1 MFDYRRLLLRAAG
14 LVPRILFAMLFS
26 SFVLNSAIA
35 DMSTPHLNLM
45 PAPANLQFG
54 EGQLLVAQSF
64 SVGIVGYKEARLERA
79 ARRFV
84 QNLSRRTGL
93 PFAVQLVDPAK
104 ATFVIHAERASRA
117 VQELDEDESY
127 TLEITSRGANL
138 SAPNPLGV
146 LRGLQTFLQLV
157 EITPDGFAAP
167 ALKIEDKPR
176 FVWRGLMIDVG
187 RHFMPLDV
195 LKRNLDG
202 MEAVKMN
209 VFHWHLSD
217 NQGFR
222 TESKK
227 LPKLHEMGS
236 DGLYYTQAETRELI
250 EYARDRG
257 IRVLPEFDVPGHATS
272 WFVGYP
278 ELASAPGPY
287 AVENRWGILDA
298 EMNPANEETYR
309 FLDKFIGEMAEL
321 FPDEYFHI
329 GGDEVKGKQWDANP
343 EIQKFMREHKF
354 TTHRE
359 LQEYFNARIE
369 KILIKHHKKMIGWD
383 EVLSPSLPK
392 DIVIQSWR
400 GQKSLAEAAKQ
411 GYRGLLSF
419 GYYLD
424 LMHSASQHYGVDP
437 LSDEAGMLTPEE
449 QKSILGGEACM
460 WTEYATPE
468 NIDSRIWPRT
478 AVVAERLWSPQDV
491 QDVDAMYERVESV
504 SIELEDLGLTHR
516 SSERR
521 MLRRIAGTD
530 AIAPLLVLADVVEPL
545 KEYVRE
551 EEATKAGVVLS
562 RNDPLN
568 RLVDGVPP
576 ESEASRRFAR
586 AVDRLLAGDLR
597 GGATETEIRAS
608 LLVWRENDAALQPLL
623 QRSYLLKELI
633 PLSHKLAGLADA
645 GIQALDYRDRD
656 ELAPAEWTT
665 AQLAFIEEARKPQ
678 ADLLLMILPP
688 VHSLVESVSS
698 PHSESPKPAPE
709 PAGTP

>member
-1 MFDYRRLLLRAAG
+1 M
-14 LVPRILFAMLFS
+14 VIRIFLAMIFS
-26 SFVLNSAIA
+26 GFVLSPAIA
-35 DMSTPHLNLM
+35 DMPPPHLSLM
-45 PAPANLQFG
+45 PLPAGVQFG
-54 EGQLLVAQSF
+54 DGHLLITQTF
-64 SVGIVGYKEARLERA
+64 SVGIAGYKEARLERA
-79 ARRFV
+79 ARRFM

-93 PFAVQLVDPAK
+93 PIELQFVDPAK
-104 ATFVIHAERASRA
+104 ATLVIHADHASRT

-127 TLEITSRGANL
+127 TLEVTARGATL
-138 SAPNPLGV
+138 DAPNPLGI

-195 LKRNLDG
+195 LKRNIDG
-202 MEAVKMN
+202 MEFVKIN
-209 VFHWHLSD
+209 VFHWHLSE

-222 TESKK
+222 MESKK

-236 DGLYYTQAETRELI
+236 DGLFYTQEEARELI

-257 IRVLPEFDVPGHATS
+257 IRVVPEFDIPGHATS

-287 AVENRWGILDA
+287 AVEHRWGIFDA
-298 EMNPANEETYR
+298 EMDPTKEETYR

-321 FPDEYFHI
+321 FPDAYFHI

-343 EIQKFMREHKF
+343 EIQKFMRAHGF

-359 LQEYFNARIE
+359 LQEYFNARVE
-369 KILIKHHKKMIGWD
+369 KILTKHHKKMVGWD

-424 LMHSASQHYGVDP
+424 LMHPASQHYGVDP

-449 QKSILGGEACM
+449 QKAILGGEACM

-491 QDVDAMYERVESV
+491 QDVEGMYARVEAV
-504 SIELEDLGLTHR
+504 SLQLAELGLAHR

-521 MLRRIAGTD
+521 MLRRMAGTD

-562 RNDPLN
+562 RSDALN
-568 RLVDGVPP
+568 RLVDAVPP
-576 ESEASRRFAR
+576 ESETARQFAR
-586 AVDRLLAGDLR
+586 AIDRLLAGDLR
-597 GGATETEIRAS
+597 GGATEAEIQAS
-608 LLVWRENDAALQPLL
+608 LESWRDNDVSLQPLL
-623 QRSYLLKELI
+623 QRSSLLKELI

-645 GIQALDYRDRD
+645 GLQALEYRDQGVR
-656 ELAPAEWTT
+656 APAELT
-665 AQLAFIEEARKPQ
+665 ALQLAFIEEAKKPQ
-678 ADLLLMILPP
+678 ADLSLMILPS
-688 VHSLVESVSS
+688 VQRLVESVSA
-698 PHSESPKPAPE
+698 PPSENPRAIPE
-709 PAGTP
+709 PALP

>member
-1 MFDYRRLLLRAAG
+1 
-14 LVPRILFAMLFS
+14 
-26 SFVLNSAIA
+26 
-35 DMSTPHLNLM
+35 MSTPHLNLM

-257 IRVLPEFDVPGHATS
+257 IRVVPEFDVPGHATS

>member
-1 MFDYRRLLLRAAG
+1 M
-14 LVPRILFAMLFS
+14 IFS
-26 SFVLNSAIA
+26 SFVLSSAIA
-35 DMSTPHLNLM
+35 DMSTPQLNLM
-45 PAPANLQFG
+45 PAPASVQLG
-54 EGQLLVAQSF
+54 EGRLLLAQTF
-64 SVGIVGYKEARLERA
+64 TVGIAGYKEARLERA
-79 ARRFV
+79 ARRFI
-84 QNLSRRTGL
+84 QDLSRRTGL
-93 PFAVQLVDPAK
+93 PFGVQLADPTK
-104 ATFVIHAERASRA
+104 ADFVIHAERTSRA
-117 VQELDEDESY
+117 VQQIDDDESY
-127 TLEITSRGANL
+127 SLEVTARGANL
-138 SAPNPLGV
+138 NAPNPLGI

-167 ALKIEDKPR
+167 AVKIEDRPR

-187 RHFMPLDV
+187 RHFMPMEV

-222 TESKK
+222 VESKK
-227 LPKLHEMGS
+227 FPKLHELGS
-236 DGLYYTQAETRELI
+236 EGLYYTQDEVRELI

-257 IRVLPEFDVPGHATS
+257 IRVVPEFDMPGHTTS

-287 AVENRWGILDA
+287 AVERRWGVFEP
-298 EMNPANEETYR
+298 EMNPTKEETYR
-309 FLDKFIGEMAEL
+309 FIDKFVGEMAEL

-369 KILIKHHKKMIGWD
+369 NILTKHHKKMVGWD
-383 EVLSPSLPK
+383 EILSPSLPK

-437 LSDEAGMLTPEE
+437 LSDEAGMLTAEE

-468 NIDSRIWPRT
+468 NINSRIWPRT

-491 QDVDAMYERVESV
+491 QDVDAMYERVEAVSV
-504 SIELEDLGLTHR
+504 ELEDLGLTHR

-521 MLRRIAGTD
+521 MLRRMAGSDDIA
-530 AIAPLLVLADVVEPL
+530 ALLVLADVVEPL
-545 KEYVRE
+545 KEYARE
-551 EEATKAGVVLS
+551 DEATKAGVVLS
-562 RNDPLN
+562 RNDALN
-568 RLVDGVPP
+568 RLADAVPP
-576 ESEASRRFAR
+576 ESRTARQFAR

-608 LLVWRENDAALQPLL
+608 LEVWRDNDADLQPLL
-623 QRSYLLKELI
+623 ERSYLLKELI

-645 GIQALDYRDRD
+645 GLQALDYRDKA
-656 ELAPAEWTT
+656 EVAPAEWTGL
-665 AQLAFIEEARKPQ
+665 QLAFIDEARKPQ
-678 ADLLLMILPP
+678 ADLLVMILPA
-688 VHSLVESVSS
+688 VQKLVESVSVA
-698 PHSESPKPAPE
+698 PSENPRANP
-709 PAGTP
+709 

>member
-1 MFDYRRLLLRAAG
+1 MM
-14 LVPRILFAMLFS
+14 VIRILLAMILAGY
-26 SFVLNSAIA
+26 VLSSAIA
-35 DMSTPHLNLM
+35 DVPPPHLSLM
-45 PAPANLQFG
+45 PLPAGVQFG
-54 EGQLLVAQSF
+54 DGQLLITRTFTVAF
-64 SVGIVGYKEARLERA
+64 AGYKDARLERA
-79 ARRFV
+79 GRRFIE
-84 QNLSRRTGL
+84 NLSRRTGL
-93 PFAVQLVDPAK
+93 PLGLEAGDPAK
-104 ATFVIHAERASRA
+104 ATLVIRADHASRA

-127 TLEITSRGANL
+127 TLEVSSRGAQLN
-138 SAPNPLGV
+138 APNPLGI

-157 EITPDGFAAP
+157 AITPDGFAAP
-167 ALKIEDKPR
+167 VLKIEDRPR
-176 FVWRGLMIDVG
+176 FPWRGLMIDVG

-209 VFHWHLSD
+209 VFHWHLSE

-222 TESKK
+222 MESKRY
-227 LPKLHEMGS
+227 PKLHEMGS
-236 DGLYYTQAETRELI
+236 EGLYYTQEEARELI
-250 EYARDRG
+250 EYAGDRG
-257 IRVLPEFDVPGHATS
+257 IRVVPEFDVPGHTSS
-272 WFVGYP
+272 WFAGYP

-287 AVENRWGILDA
+287 AVERRWGVFDA
-298 EMNPANEETYR
+298 EMDPTKEDTYR
-309 FLDKFIGEMAEL
+309 FLDRFIGEMAEL
-321 FPDEYFHI
+321 FPDAYFHI
-329 GGDEVKGKQWDANP
+329 GGDEVKGKQWDANR
-343 EIQKFMREHKF
+343 EIQKFMREHGF

-369 KILIKHHKKMIGWD
+369 KILTKHHKRMVGWD

-491 QDVDAMYERVESV
+491 QDVDAMYERVEA
-504 SIELEDLGLTHR
+504 IGLQLDELGLRHL
-516 SSERR
+516 SSEKR
-521 MLRRIAGTD
+521 MLRRMAGTVE
-530 AIAPLLVLADVVEPL
+530 IAPLLVLANVVEPL
-545 KEYVRE
+545 KEYQRE
-551 EEATKAGVVLS
+551 DEATKAGIVLS
-562 RNDPLN
+562 RDAALN
-568 RLVDGVPP
+568 RLVDAVPP
-576 ESEASRRFAR
+576 ESETARRFAR

-597 GGATETEIRAS
+597 GGATEAEIRAS
-608 LLVWRENDAALQPLL
+608 LEVWRDNDALVQPLL

-633 PLSHKLAGLADA
+633 PLSHKLAGLAEA
-645 GIQALDYRDRD
+645 GLQALDYRDKG
-656 ELAPAEWTT
+656 ELAPADWTT
-665 AQLAFIEEARKPQ
+665 AQLAFIEEAKRPQ
-678 ADLLLMILPP
+678 ADLLLMILPS
-688 VHSLVESVSS
+688 VYSLAESVSA
-698 PHSESPKPAPE
+698 PHGESPKPAPQ
-709 PAGTP
+709 PGNTP

>member
-1 MFDYRRLLLRAAG
+1 MIFC
-14 LVPRILFAMLFS
+14 
-26 SFVLNSAIA
+26 SFVLSSAIA

-45 PAPANLQFG
+45 PAPASVQFG
-54 EGQLLVAQSF
+54 EGRLLFAQTF
-64 SVGIVGYKEARLERA
+64 RVGIAGYKEARLERA
-79 ARRFV
+79 ARRFIE
-84 QNLSRRTGL
+84 NLSRRTGL
-93 PFAVQLVDPAK
+93 PFDVQLADPAK
-104 ATFVIHAERASRA
+104 ADFEIHAERASRA
-117 VQELDEDESY
+117 VQEIDEDESY
-127 TLEITSRGANL
+127 TLEVTPRGAKLN
-138 SAPNPLGV
+138 APNPLGV

-222 TESKK
+222 VESKK
-227 LPKLHEMGS
+227 FPKLHEMGS
-236 DGLYYTQAETRELI
+236 ERLFYTQEEARELI

-257 IRVLPEFDVPGHATS
+257 IRVVPEFDIPGHSTS

-287 AVENRWGILDA
+287 AVEDRWGILDA
-298 EMNPANEETYR
+298 EMNPAKEETYR

-329 GGDEVKGKQWDANP
+329 GGDEVKGRQWDANP
-343 EIQKFMREHKF
+343 EIQKFMREHGF

-359 LQEYFNARIE
+359 LQEYFNARVE

-424 LMHSASQHYGVDP
+424 LMHPASQHYGVDP

-491 QDVDAMYERVESV
+491 QDVDGMYQRIEAVSVE
-504 SIELEDLGLTHR
+504 LADLGLTHR

-521 MLRRIAGTD
+521 MLRRMAGTT

-545 KEYVRE
+545 KEYARE
-551 EEATKAGVVLS
+551 DEATKAGVVLS
-562 RNDPLN
+562 RNDALN
-568 RLVDGVPP
+568 RLVDAVPP
-576 ESEASRRFAR
+576 ESEAGRQFAR
-586 AVDRLLAGDLR
+586 AVNHLLAGDLR

-608 LLVWRENDAALQPLL
+608 LEVWRDNDAALQPLL
-623 QRSYLLKELI
+623 QQSSLLKELI
-633 PLSHKLAGLADA
+633 PLSHKLAGLSEA
-645 GIQALDYRDRD
+645 GLQALDYRDKS
-656 ELAPAEWTT
+656 ELAPAEWTA
-665 AQLAFIEEARKPQ
+665 AQSAFIEEARKPQ
-678 ADLLLMILPP
+678 ADLLLMIAPT
-688 VHSLVESVSS
+688 VRALVESVTA
-698 PHSESPKPAPE
+698 PVAETPKAIPE
-709 PAGTP
+709 PPSIH

>member
-1 MFDYRRLLLRAAG
+1 MVLRRL
-14 LVPRILFAMLFS
+14 
-26 SFVLNSAIA
+26 
-35 DMSTPHLNLM
+35 
-45 PAPANLQFG
+45 
-54 EGQLLVAQSF
+54 
-64 SVGIVGYKEARLERA
+64 
-79 ARRFV
+79 
-84 QNLSRRTGL
+84 
-93 PFAVQLVDPAK
+93 
-104 ATFVIHAERASRA
+104 
-117 VQELDEDESY
+117 
-127 TLEITSRGANL
+127 
-138 SAPNPLGV
+138 
-146 LRGLQTFLQLV
+146 
-157 EITPDGFAAP
+157 

-257 IRVLPEFDVPGHATS
+257 IRVVPEFDVPGHATS

-504 SIELEDLGLTHR
+504 SIELEDLGLTRR

-586 AVDRLLAGDLR
+586 AVDRLLAGDVR

>member
-1 MFDYRRLLLRAAG
+1 MFI
-14 LVPRILFAMLFS
+14 RILAAMIFS
-26 SFVLNSAIA
+26 GFVLSSAIA
-35 DMSTPHLNLM
+35 DVPPPQLSLM
-45 PAPANLQFG
+45 PLPAGVQFG
-54 EGQLLVAQSF
+54 DGRLPITQTFTVEFA
-64 SVGIVGYKEARLERA
+64 GYKEARLERA
-79 ARRFV
+79 GRRFIE
-84 QNLSRRTGL
+84 NLSRRTGL
-93 PFAVQLVDPAK
+93 PLALEAGDPAT
-104 ATFVIHAERASRA
+104 ATLVIHADHASLA
-117 VQELDEDESY
+117 VQELGEDESY
-127 TLEITSRGANL
+127 TLEVTPRGAKLN
-138 SAPNPLGV
+138 ATNPLGI

-157 EITPDGFAAP
+157 AITPDGFAAP

-176 FVWRGLMIDVG
+176 FPWRGLMIDVG

-209 VFHWHLSD
+209 VFHWHLSE

-222 TESKK
+222 MESKRF
-227 LPKLHEMGS
+227 PKLHELGS
-236 DGLYYTQAETRELI
+236 EGLYYTQEEARELI

-257 IRVLPEFDVPGHATS
+257 IRVVPEFDVPGHTTS
-272 WFVGYP
+272 WFAGYP

-287 AVENRWGILDA
+287 KVERRWGVFDA
-298 EMNPANEETYR
+298 EMDPSKEDTYR
-309 FLDKFIGEMAEL
+309 FLDRFIGEMAEL
-321 FPDEYFHI
+321 FPDAYFHI
-329 GGDEVKGKQWDANP
+329 GGDEVKGKQWDANR
-343 EIQKFMREHKF
+343 EIQKFMREHGF

-369 KILIKHHKKMIGWD
+369 KILTKHHKRMVGWD

-491 QDVDAMYERVESV
+491 QDVGAMYERVEAISLQLD
-504 SIELEDLGLTHR
+504 ELGLRHL
-516 SSERR
+516 SSEKR
-521 MLRRIAGTD
+521 MLRRMAGTVQ
-530 AIAPLLVLADVVEPL
+530 IAPLLVLANVVEPL
-545 KEYVRE
+545 KEYQRE
-551 EEATKAGVVLS
+551 DEATKAGMVLS
-562 RNDPLN
+562 RDAALN
-568 RLVDGVPP
+568 RLVDAVPP
-576 ESEASRRFAR
+576 ESEAARRFAR

-597 GGATETEIRAS
+597 GGATEAEIRAS
-608 LLVWRENDAALQPLL
+608 LEVWRDNDAQLLPLL
-623 QRSYLLKELI
+623 QQSYLLKELI
-633 PLSHKLAGLADA
+633 PLSHKLAGLAEA
-645 GIQALDYRDRD
+645 GLQALDYRDRNQ
-656 ELAPAEWTT
+656 LAPADWTA
-665 AQLAFIEEARKPQ
+665 AQLAFIEEAKNPQ
-678 ADLLLMILPP
+678 ADLLLMILPS
-688 VHSLVESVSS
+688 VHSLVESVSP
-698 PHSESPKPAPE
+698 PHGESPKPAPE
-709 PAGTP
+709 PGTTP